1 MKIER
6 QKYSMDEVYN
16 WDNYI
21 KQGHSTTETS
31 TYFNVPYKSMLNLLN
46 RHGLRIPT
54 RHTPAHRINPDMIK
68 YFDQINSHKKAYFLG
83 LLYADGYI
91 CKSNYNYQMGIALQ
105 LQDKYIIEE
114 LHKELN
120 LKTKLNIYKN
130 SAKLVISDDY
140 LCKSLNN
147 LGIQEDKSHKEFGLP
162 PIKKKFMRSFLL
174 GYFDGDGCITNST
187 IYPKI
192 NICCNSKQFLSEV
205 QEYLSDCAIN
215 STIHSYPRKNN
226 PIYILDINKLES
238 KKRFAQLIYRKSPIY
253 LFRKY
258 DKFIKYNLITL
269 PCN

>member
-21 KQGHSTTETS
+21 KQGHSIIDAS
-31 TYFNVPYKSMLNLLN
+31 SHFNIPYKSMLNLLN
-46 RHGLRIPT
+46 RHGLRTPT
-54 RHTPAHRINPDMIK
+54 RHTPAHRINPSNIN
-68 YFDQINSHKKAYFLG
+68 YFDKIDNHKKAYFLG

-91 CKSNYNYQMGIALQ
+91 CKSSYGKQMGIALQ
-105 LQDKYIIEE
+105 LQDKYIIEALYNE
-114 LHKELN
+114 LQ

-130 SAKLVISDDY
+130 SVKLVVSDNY

-162 PIKKKFMRSFLL
+162 PIKKKFIRSFLL
-174 GYFDGDGCITNST
+174 GYFDGDGCITNSG

-192 NICCNSKQFLSEV
+192 NICCNSKQFISEV
-205 QEYLSDCAIN
+205 QNYLNDCNIKT
-215 STIHSYPRKNN
+215 TIHSSPRKNN
-226 PIYILDINKLES
+226 PIYILNVISSES
-238 KKRFAQLIYRKSPIY
+238 KKRFAQLIYKKSPIY
-253 LFRKY
+253 LLRKY
-258 DKFIKYNLITL
+258 NKFIKYILITL